1 MKKRGTAYGV
11 LAAVLVL
18 GTLFGTFRSLTSER
32 RSASEAFY
40 VGVDGSGY
48 GISTNLD
55 LRVEYA
61 RNLCK
66 IAARYDASAETE
78 QVEQACSDL
87 EAAEGFS
94 EKYDAN
100 TALTDAVDTLDQKL
114 QSLSLSQEDDE
125 FRQSLT
131 ADIASYE
138 MKIDKLATDFN
149 AGARQFNDHVLGGFP
164 AELFGALTGV
174 EEVEEYA

>member
-1 MKKRGTAYGV
+1 MKKRGTAYIV
-11 LAAVLVL
+11 LAVVLVF

-32 RSASEAFY
+32 RTASEAFY
-40 VGVDGSGY
+40 VGTDRSGY

-66 IAARYDASAETE
+66 IAARYDAAPEVE
-78 QVEQACSDL
+78 QVEQACSNL
-87 EAAEGFS
+87 EAAEDFD

-100 TALTDAVDTLDQKL
+100 TALTNAVETLDGKL
-114 QSLSLSQEDDE
+114 QGLSLSQEDE
-125 FRQSLT
+125 AFRKSLT

-149 AGARQFNDHVLGGFP
+149 AGARQFNEHVLGGFP
-164 AELFGALTGV
+164 ANLFGKLTGV